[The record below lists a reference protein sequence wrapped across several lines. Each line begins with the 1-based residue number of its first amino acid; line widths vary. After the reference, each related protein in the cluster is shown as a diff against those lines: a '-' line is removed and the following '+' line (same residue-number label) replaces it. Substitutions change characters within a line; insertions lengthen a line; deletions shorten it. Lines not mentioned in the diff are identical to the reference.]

1 MICGIKILSFFRKS
15 SRPALFD
22 FMFQLFLLNFLGK
35 MLVINDKS
43 LLNYFFRI
51 SIRYHDPILFNRI
64 LQEDDWIRL
73 KTGKEGDGVKAKIK
87 ILYTV

>member
-1 MICGIKILSFFRKS
+1 
-15 SRPALFD
+15 
-22 FMFQLFLLNFLGK
+22 

-73 KTGKEGDGVKAKIK
+73 KMGKEGDGVKAKIK
-87 ILYTV
+87 ILYCLKIITNKLSITTTIKVFEHTCPAEIALIL